1 MDKIKNIWDKKYN
14 KIMEK
19 RLFEIETRMEEGETV
34 KVVGHASVYNT
45 MSEDLGGFREIIAPG
60 AFDDVL
66 ENDVRA
72 LINHDGNLILARTT
86 SGTLAL
92 STDEKGLRYEFEM
105 PETSYGKDLAVSM
118 KRGDITQSSFAFT
131 VADDSWD
138 TRDGMD
144 VRTINKVK
152 RLFDVSPVTYPA
164 YPDAD
169 NLVIAQRGLS
179 VYKEKQE
186 REKEELD
193 LVMRSILNLKIELQ
207 KRK

>member
-72 LINHDGNLILARTT
+72 LINHDGNLI
-86 SGTLAL
+86 
-92 STDEKGLRYEFEM
+92 
-105 PETSYGKDLAVSM
+105 
-118 KRGDITQSSFAFT
+118 
-131 VADDSWD
+131 
-138 TRDGMD
+138 
-144 VRTINKVK
+144 
-152 RLFDVSPVTYPA
+152 
-164 YPDAD
+164 
-169 NLVIAQRGLS
+169 
-179 VYKEKQE
+179 
-186 REKEELD
+186 
-193 LVMRSILNLKIELQ
+193 
-207 KRK
+207 